1 MDAAIA
7 QAFNQGVEQFNNGE
21 FYACH
26 DTLEA
31 LWMEADE
38 PDRTFFQGVLQLAVG
53 LYHLTH
59 HNWQGAVTLLGNG
72 ISRLKRYGPEYDG
85 TDIDHLLGWSAA
97 LLRQLQLGGPDGIAE
112 IAQQLAT
119 ATQANGSVAI
129 AADMAADGSKR
140 PKRSPY
146 TVHYSALNG

>member
-1 MDAAIA
+1 MEAAIA
-7 QAFNQGVEQFNNGE
+7 QEFSRGVEQFNRGE

-53 LYHLTH
+53 LYHLTN

-72 ISRLKRYGPEYDG
+72 ISRLRPYTPEYDG
-85 TDIDHLLGWSAA
+85 TDVEHLLTWSTA
-97 LLRQLQLGGPDGIAE
+97 LLQQMQVAGPDAIADS
-112 IAQQLAT
+112 AQQLTAAT
-119 ATQANGSVAI
+119 KGESI
-129 AADMAADGSKR
+129 AKCPDDIFG
-140 PKRSPY
+140 PSPY
-146 TVHYSALNG
+146 TVRYGGAAI

>member
-1 MDAAIA
+1 MEAAIA
-7 QAFNQGVEQFNNGE
+7 QEFSRGVEQFNRGE

-31 LWMEADE
+31 LWMEAGE

-72 ISRLKRYGPEYDG
+72 ISRLRPYGPNYDG
-85 TDIDHLLGWSAA
+85 TDVDHLLDWSAV
-97 LLRQLQLGGPDGIAE
+97 LLQRLQLAGPEAIADS
-112 IAQQLAT
+112 AQQLVAT
-119 ATQANGSVAI
+119 TSGNVA
-129 AADMAADGSKR
+129 AGTLVDTSGA
-140 PKRSPY
+140 SPY
-146 TVHYSALNG
+146 TVRYSKMEA